1 MPGTSVGVCAGA
13 GDEGLDGDDD
23 GAGADGAGV
32 DDEGAG
38 VGRTG
43 DDEDAEG
50 AGDGVREVAPLGSP
64 DVPACPQAA
73 KNAVT
78 TASMMSRTRRTLH
91 LPSTASF
98 RGRCSIVRCEC
109 PVATGLAA
117 SAFG

>member
-13 GDEGLDGDDD
+13 GDEGLDGDR
-23 GAGADGAGV
+23 DGAGV

-38 VGRTG
+38 VGCTG
-43 DDEDAEG
+43 DDEDADG
-50 AGDGVREVAPLGSP
+50 VGDGVREVAALGSP

-78 TASMMSRTRRTLH
+78 TTRMMSRTRRTLH

-98 RGRCSIVRCEC
+98 RGRCSVRCKC
-109 PVATGLAA
+109 PVVTGLAA
-117 SAFG
+117 SAFA